1 MTEAAL
7 PRPLPRPGGLFFVS
21 EYDEHVVGVQRID
34 DLPGWYPRCA
44 ERGSRARVEAARCVD
59 VGALFVRRSQFLQ
72 IGGFNESGVPRGEP
86 GSVRVDCEMEAREG
100 LRG

>member
-1 MTEAAL
+1 MHLWNSARRYGMRRPLLFEAAMAW
-7 PRPLPRPGGLFFVS
+7 G
-21 EYDEHVVGVQRID
+21 
-34 DLPGWYPRCA
+34 
-44 ERGSRARVEAARCVD
+44 RARVEAARCVD
-59 VGALFVRRSQFLQ
+59 VGPLFVRRRQFLQ